1 MKVDNDKAAMAC
13 AELSESLWRVRDLLE
28 LLAYRVEV
36 QRALV
41 ETGRAT
47 WIARSTRE
55 VDSLLQQIRTAELMR
70 AIETAPAAQSLMLPD
85 DASLGEIA
93 AAAPAP
99 WDHVIGEHRHALLE
113 ATSDLTQAALA
124 NRDLLANGARAVE
137 DVLAQ
142 FSGPH
147 TSSTYS
153 ASGTP
158 EHDPT
163 RRLFDQSS

>member
-55 VDSLLQQIRTAELMR
+55 VDQLLQQIRTAELMR
-70 AIETAPAAQSLMLPD
+70 AIETAPAAQALMLSD

-99 WDHVIGEHRHALLE
+99 WDHVIAEHRHALLE

-124 NRDLLANGARAVE
+124 NRDLRANGARAVE

-153 ASGTP
+153 AAGTP